1 MKNPVVFYD
10 GVCGLCSRSVL
21 FLLQNEKDNS
31 LRFCALQSE
40 TAREFFLENKLTMQ
54 TFDTIV
60 FWDGAR
66 FFFKSN
72 AVLRL
77 IPFLKTRFVW
87 LKIAWIF
94 PRFIRDFVYDRIAKN
109 RKRFFKNTCALPTVT
124 QKNRFIC

>member
-1 MKNPVVFYD
+1 MKNLVVFYD
-10 GVCGLCSRSVL
+10 GACGLCSRSVL
-21 FLLQNEKDNS
+21 FLLRNEKDDS

-54 TFDTIV
+54 SFDTIV
-60 FWDGAR
+60 FWDGTR

-77 IPFLKTRFVW
+77 VPFLKTRFVW
-87 LKIAWIF
+87 LKLAWIF
-94 PRFIRDFVYDRIAKN
+94 PRFVRDFVYDRIAKN
-109 RKRFFKNTCALPTVT
+109 RKRFFKNTCALPTEA

>member
-10 GVCGLCSRSVL
+10 GACGLCSRSVL
-21 FLLQNEKDNS
+21 FFLQNEKDNS
-31 LRFCALQSE
+31 LRFCTLQSE
-40 TAREFFLENKLTMQ
+40 TAHEFFLENNLTMQ
-54 TFDTIV
+54 SFDTIV
-60 FWDGAR
+60 FWDGTR

-87 LKIAWIF
+87 LKIAWVF

-109 RKRFFKNTCALPTVT
+109 RKRFFKNTCTLPTEA

>member
-1 MKNPVVFYD
+1 MKNLVVFYD
-10 GVCGLCSRSVL
+10 GTCGLCSRSVL
-21 FLLQNEKDNS
+21 FLLRNEKDDS

-40 TAREFFLENKLTMQ
+40 TAREFFLENNLTMQ
-54 TFDTIV
+54 SFDTIV
-60 FWDGAR
+60 FWDGTR

-87 LKIAWIF
+87 LKLAWIF
-94 PRFIRDFVYDRIAKN
+94 PRFVRDFVYDIIAKN
-109 RKRFFKNTCALPTVT
+109 RKKFFKNTCALPTVE

>member
-1 MKNPVVFYD
+1 MKNSVVFYD
-10 GVCGLCSRSVL
+10 GACGLCSRSVL

-40 TAREFFLENKLTMQ
+40 TAREFFLENNLTMQ
-54 TFDTIV
+54 SFDTIV
-60 FWDGAR
+60 FWDGTR

-77 IPFLKTRFVW
+77 FPFLKTRFVW
-87 LKIAWIF
+87 LKIAWVF
-94 PRFIRDFVYDRIAKN
+94 PRFIRDFVYDRIAQN
-109 RKRFFKNTCALPTVT
+109 RKRFFKNTCALPTEV

>member
-1 MKNPVVFYD
+1 MKNLVVFYD
-10 GVCGLCSRSVL
+10 GACGLCSRSVL
-21 FLLQNEKDNS
+21 FLLRNEKDDS

-40 TAREFFLENKLTMQ
+40 TARKFFLENNLTIQ

-60 FWDGAR
+60 IWDGTR

-87 LKIAWIF
+87 LKIAWVF

-109 RKRFFKNTCALPTVT
+109 RKRFFKNTCALPTEV

>member
-1 MKNPVVFYD
+1 MKNLVVFYD
-10 GVCGLCSRSVL
+10 GECGLCSRSVR
-21 FLLQNEKDNS
+21 FLLQNEKDES
-31 LRFCALQSE
+31 LHFCALQTE
-40 TAREFFLENKLTMQ
+40 TAREFFLENNLAML

-60 FWDGAR
+60 FWDGSR

-87 LKIAWIF
+87 LKIAWVF
-94 PRFIRDFVYDRIAKN
+94 PRFIRDHVYYWVAKN
-109 RKRFFKNTCALPTVT
+109 RKRFFKNTCALPTEA